1 MSAVFDYNSAEQAV
15 LELLAKTE
23 KELGIQLLISDVL
36 EKDFGWVFL
45 FDSKVY
51 VETGNNSSRLAGN
64 SPLIFDKLDGK
75 IYITGASD
83 TLDSYIEQYR
93 RGTRTPA

>member
-1 MSAVFDYNSAEQAV
+1 MSVFDYNFAEKAV
-15 LELLAKTE
+15 IDLLVKTE
-23 KELGIQLLISDVL
+23 KELGIQLLISNVM

-45 FDSKVY
+45 FDSKEY

-75 IYITGASD
+75 IYITGTSD
-83 TLDSYIEQYR
+83 TLDSYIEQYL
-93 RGTRTPA
+93 RGIKTPA